1 MRRLI
6 FICLLIS
13 LSLFGKIFE
22 TEATSTLTTVATTQ
36 AVSTQTTPTIQKTT
50 STEDQPV
57 FTGNKN
63 APSSKGYKVNL
74 FAVIVKTILA
84 LIVIGLLIVGLLR
97 FFFKD
102 KVALFSGAKCIN
114 ILASQPLSPNK
125 YMQIVEIGNKLIIL
139 GITDSNINLLCEITD
154 TDTVDLIKLQCSS
167 EPQSTG
173 LPFIEHLT
181 GSIKKVLGSF
191 GNMEEK
197 KAKGYEEKIEF
208 LKTQRDRL
216 RRLEG

>member
-1 MRRLI
+1 MQQLI

-13 LSLFGKIFE
+13 LSLLGRIFE
-22 TEATSTLTTVATTQ
+22 TEATETMTTVATTQ
-36 AVSTQTTPTIQKTT
+36 AVSTQPTPTIQKTT
-50 STEDQPV
+50 GTEDQPV

-74 FAVIVKTILA
+74 FAVIVKTIMA

-97 FFFKD
+97 FFFKN
-102 KVALFSGAKCIN
+102 KVALFSGTKCIN
-114 ILASQPLSPNK
+114 ALASHPLSPNK
-125 YMQIVEIGNKLIIL
+125 YIQIVEIGNKLIIL

-154 TDTVDLIKLQCSS
+154 TDTIDLIKLQCSS
-167 EPQSTG
+167 EPPSTS

-181 GSIKKVLGSF
+181 GSVKKVLGNF
-191 GNMEEK
+191 GHMEGGK
-197 KAKGYEEKIEF
+197 SKGYEEKVEF